1 MTCRLHVGAAVF
13 ALGVVALVL
22 GAMNG
27 IAGAQSAEP
36 VVRAPE
42 AREPYE
48 QGLQLLAENKFKEAL
63 AAFNQAIAADGAY
76 PEAYIGKAD
85 VLKALQDYQSAAIVY
100 SRALELG
107 SSLSTAAIA
116 ATYNGRGECF
126 MELSPPDYNM
136 ATNDFTNAL
145 DLDRSNAKALSN
157 LGHIYVNFTQDPQK
171 GLDRLDE
178 ALALNAQDA
187 RGFRDRGM
195 AHAQLREFD
204 EAVAD
209 VKKAIEINS
218 ATPDYEDFSTLATIY
233 LFQDKFVEADGA
245 LGQAITAYAPK
256 KRGEPK
262 TFITGYLFRADTRL
276 RLGDSIKDPALRQ
289 AAFEGV
295 IADADA
301 VVAEV
306 QDRFPE
312 AGRALYRKGRAERM
326 LERYSDAVDSLT
338 RAIQGVPSGQSIE
351 YVSDAYLFRGICWYH
366 IGSLDLARGDFEQA
380 SATGGGFGDPR
391 VYLWIGYTYHN
402 QEDYREAIEQYSK
415 AIAKAPNFALA
426 YVNKGRAYMDLREY
440 NKAKESFN
448 SAIRCEPDVG
458 EHYYSV
464 GFACIKL
471 EQYQQAVDFLTLAL
485 KRPEPQPKMYAAM
498 ATALRGLGRD
508 ALAEEYEAQAGT
520 AQGATGG

>member
-1 MTCRLHVGAAVF
+1 MTCRLHVGALIVTF
-13 ALGVVALVL
+13 GLWG
-22 GAMNG
+22 MTG
-27 IAGAQSAEP
+27 IAAAQSGST
-36 VVRAPE
+36 VTRAPE
-42 AREPYE
+42 ATEPFE
-48 QGLQLLAENKFKEAL
+48 QGLQLMSEGKLKEAL
-63 AAFNQAIAADGAY
+63 AALNQAIAADGTF
-76 PEAYIGKAD
+76 PEAYIAKAD
-85 VLKALQDYQSAAIVY
+85 VLKELQDYQSAAIVY
-100 SRALELG
+100 SRALELS

-116 ATYNGRGECF
+116 AAYNGRGECF
-126 MELSPPDYNM
+126 MEITPPDYNM
-136 ATNDFTNAL
+136 AMNDFTNAL
-145 DLDRSNAKALSN
+145 DLDRSNAQALSN
-157 LGHIYVNFTQDPQK
+157 LGHIYVNFAQDPQK

-178 ALALNAQDA
+178 ALAINAEDA
-187 RGFRDRGM
+187 RGLRDRGM

-204 EAVAD
+204 EATAD
-209 VKKAIEINS
+209 VKKAIEVDS
-218 ATPDYEDFSTLATIY
+218 KDYENYSTLATIY
-233 LFQDKFVEADGA
+233 LFQDKFAEAADA

-256 KRGEPK
+256 KRGESK

-276 RLGDSIKDPALRQ
+276 RLGESETVPAKRE

-351 YVSDAYLFRGICWYH
+351 YIADAYLFRGICWYH

-380 SATGGGFGDPR
+380 SATGGGFQDPR
-391 VYLWIGYTYHN
+391 VFLWIGYTYHS
-402 QEDYREAIEQYSK
+402 QGDYRQAIEQYSK
-415 AIAKAPNFALA
+415 AIAKSPNFALA
-426 YVNKGRAYMDLREY
+426 YVNKGRAYMDLHEY
-440 NKAKESFN
+440 RKAVESFN
-448 SAIRCEPDVG
+448 DAIRCEPEVG

-471 EQYQQAVDFLTLAL
+471 EEYQRAVDFLTLAL
-485 KRPEPQPKMYAAM
+485 KRPEPQRKMYAAM

-508 ALAEEYEAQAGT
+508 ELAEEYDRKAGT
-520 AQGATGG
+520 GQDAAGG